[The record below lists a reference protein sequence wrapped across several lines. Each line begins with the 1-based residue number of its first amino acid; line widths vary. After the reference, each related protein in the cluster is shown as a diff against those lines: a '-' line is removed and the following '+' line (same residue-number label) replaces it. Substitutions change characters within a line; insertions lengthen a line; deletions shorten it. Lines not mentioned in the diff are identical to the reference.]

1 MNIEWS
7 SIKEFKDIKYEK
19 GINKAEGIN
28 KITINRPEV
37 RNAFRP
43 QTVFELKEAFTLAR
57 DDHTC
62 GVIILTGEGKKG
74 YSLRINVSG
83 GGCSG
88 MSYNLTF
95 DNNQGEFDK
104 TYKCK
109 DITIVCDV
117 KSWFYVK
124 GTEIDF
130 SDDMLS
136 GGFKLNNPNANR
148 TCGCG
153 TSFSA

>member
-1 MNIEWS
+1 MGDNKKIIDEKIIITEKAAKRINAI
-7 SIKEFKDIKYEK
+7 IKGEKKD
-19 GINKAEGIN
+19 NC
-28 KITINRPEV
+28 
-37 RNAFRP
+37 F
-43 QTVFELKEAFTLAR
+43 
-57 DDHTC
+57 
-62 GVIILTGEGKKG
+62 
-74 YSLRINVSG
+74 LRISVTG

-95 DNNQGEFDK
+95 DNKEQEFDK
-104 TYKCK
+104 IYTSKGVK
-109 DITIVCDV
+109 IACDV

-136 GGFKLNNPNANR
+136 GGFKLNNPNANK

>member
-1 MNIEWS
+1 MN
-7 SIKEFKDIKYEK
+7 K
-19 GINKAEGIN
+19 N
-28 KITINRPEV
+28 
-37 RNAFRP
+37 
-43 QTVFELKEAFTLAR
+43 KEALTEDIILTENAAR
-57 DDHTC
+57 R
-62 GVIILTGEGKKG
+62 VSSILTGEKKDG
-74 YSLRINVSG
+74 YFLRVSVAN

-95 DNNQGEFDK
+95 DNKEQEFDK
-104 TYKCK
+104 IYISK
-109 DITIVCDV
+109 DIKILCDI

-130 SDDMLS
+130 SDDLLA
-136 GGFKLNNPNANR
+136 GGFKLNNPNANK

>member
-1 MNIEWS
+1 MTENINDL
-7 SIKEFKDIKYEK
+7 KDQ
-19 GINKAEGIN
+19 
-28 KITINRPEV
+28 ITLTEDAAKRV
-37 RNAFRP
+37 NA
-43 QTVFELKEAFTLAR
+43 
-57 DDHTC
+57 
-62 GVIILTGEGKKG
+62 ILTGEGKKG
-74 YSLRINVSG
+74 YYLRINVSG

-95 DNNQGEFDK
+95 DNKEKEFDK
-104 TYKCK
+104 VYKSKGVKIGC
-109 DITIVCDV
+109 DI

-130 SDDMLS
+130 SDDLLA

>member
-1 MNIEWS
+1 MN
-7 SIKEFKDIKYEK
+7 EK
-19 GINKAEGIN
+19 KAIASDN
-28 KITINRPEV
+28 ITLTK
-37 RNAFRP
+37 NAAKR
-43 QTVFELKEAFTLAR
+43 VNA
-57 DDHTC
+57 
-62 GVIILTGEGKKG
+62 ILTGEKKEG
-74 YSLRINVSG
+74 FFLRVSVSD

-88 MSYNLTF
+88 MSYKLTF
-95 DNNQGEFDK
+95 DNKKQEFDK
-104 TYKCK
+104 VYEDNGVSIAC
-109 DITIVCDV
+109 DI

>member
-1 MNIEWS
+1 MDKS
-7 SIKEFKDIKYEK
+7 
-19 GINKAEGIN
+19 N
-28 KITINRPEV
+28 KIISEDITLTK
-37 RNAFRP
+37 NAAKR
-43 QTVFELKEAFTLAR
+43 VNA
-57 DDHTC
+57 
-62 GVIILTGEGKKG
+62 ILTGEDKIG
-74 YSLRINVSG
+74 YFLRVTVSD

-95 DNNQGEFDK
+95 DNKQNEFDK
-104 TYKCK
+104 IYKSKGIKILC
-109 DITIVCDV
+109 DI

-130 SDDMLS
+130 SNDMLS

>member
-1 MNIEWS
+1 MDKSNEIISE
-7 SIKEFKDIKYEK
+7 DITLTDQAAK
-19 GINKAEGIN
+19 
-28 KITINRPEV
+28 RV
-37 RNAFRP
+37 NA
-43 QTVFELKEAFTLAR
+43 
-57 DDHTC
+57 
-62 GVIILTGEGKKG
+62 ILTGENKKG
-74 YSLRINVSG
+74 YFLRINVSD

-95 DNNQGEFDK
+95 DNNKNEFDK
-104 TYKCK
+104 IYKSKGVQILC
-109 DITIVCDV
+109 DI

>member
-1 MNIEWS
+1 M
-7 SIKEFKDIKYEK
+7 KENTESLNDKVVLTD
-19 GINKAEGIN
+19 
-28 KITINRPEV
+28 
-37 RNAFRP
+37 NAAKR
-43 QTVFELKEAFTLAR
+43 VNA
-57 DDHTC
+57 
-62 GVIILTGEGKKG
+62 ILTGEKKEG
-74 YSLRINVSG
+74 YFLRVSVTN

-95 DNNQGEFDK
+95 DNKEEEFDK
-104 TYKCK
+104 IYISKGVKILC
-109 DITIVCDV
+109 DI

-130 SDDMLS
+130 SDDLFS
-136 GGFKLNNPNANR
+136 GGFKLKNPNANK

>member
-1 MNIEWS
+1 M
-7 SIKEFKDIKYEK
+7 
-19 GINKAEGIN
+19 INKQNSLSEDI
-28 KITINRPEV
+28 ILTD
-37 RNAFRP
+37 NAAKR
-43 QTVFELKEAFTLAR
+43 VGA
-57 DDHTC
+57 
-62 GVIILTGEGKKG
+62 ILTGEKKDG
-74 YSLRINVSG
+74 YFLRISVAN

-95 DNNQGEFDK
+95 DNKEEEFDK
-104 TYKCK
+104 VYMSKGIKILC
-109 DITIVCDV
+109 DI

-130 SDDMLS
+130 SDDLLA

>member
-1 MNIEWS
+1 MDKNDKILSET
-7 SIKEFKDIKYEK
+7 ITLTKDAAK
-19 GINKAEGIN
+19 
-28 KITINRPEV
+28 RV
-37 RNAFRP
+37 NA
-43 QTVFELKEAFTLAR
+43 
-57 DDHTC
+57 
-62 GVIILTGEGKKG
+62 ILTGENKTNK
-74 YSLRINVSG
+74 YLRISVES

-88 MSYNLTF
+88 MNYNLTF
-95 DNNQGEFDK
+95 DDQKNEFDK
-104 TYKCK
+104 IYKSNGVTILC
-109 DITIVCDV
+109 DI
-117 KSWFYVK
+117 KSWLYVK

>member
-1 MNIEWS
+1 MNDNLNE
-7 SIKEFKDIKYEK
+7 SITLTK
-19 GINKAEGIN
+19 
-28 KITINRPEV
+28 
-37 RNAFRP
+37 NAAKR
-43 QTVFELKEAFTLAR
+43 VNA
-57 DDHTC
+57 
-62 GVIILTGEGKKG
+62 ILNGENKKG
-74 YSLRINVSG
+74 YALRVTVNG

-95 DNNQGEFDK
+95 DNQQKEFDK
-104 TYKCK
+104 IYESNGVKIFC
-109 DITIVCDV
+109 DI
-117 KSWFYVK
+117 KSWVYVK

-130 SDDMLS
+130 SDDLLS